1 MVWKYE
7 KFKGDLAIYAF
18 CPKCGF
24 YHSPS
29 RTDYKNLKSSIAYQ
43 YQYHYCPVCG
53 EYLYDDNLRKDGAEV
68 VWDERDVTE
77 LWEMA

>member
-24 YHSPS
+24 HHCPS
-29 RTDYKNLKSSIAYQ
+29 RFDSKTMESDIAYQ
-43 YQYHYCPVCG
+43 YNYCPICG
-53 EYLYDDNLRKDGAEV
+53 EYLYNSNPDVDVIWN
-68 VWDERDVTE
+68 ERNITE
-77 LWEMA
+77 LWEME